1 LIDNSE
7 FNGRFRRVLGLPMFA
22 NCSCDEA
29 HAGRK
34 CRGAGARHARPPHP
48 ERYAALRLP
57 RIRTNAECDGAL
69 LEEIAAPDR
78 SGLTLLRDAADAL
91 SLSARR
97 YHRTLRVA
105 RTLADLDGEDR
116 VARIHIAEAL
126 SYRGETLRRA
136 QEAA

>member
-91 SLSARR
+91 FAQRPRLSPDAARR
-97 YHRTLRVA
+97 PHA
-105 RTLADLDGEDR
+105 RR

>member
-22 NCSCDEA
+22 NCS
-29 HAGRK
+29 
-34 CRGAGARHARPPHP
+34 PPHP

-91 SLSARR
+91 FAQRPRLSPDAARR
-97 YHRTLRVA
+97 PHA
-105 RTLADLDGEDR
+105 RR